1 MVTKDPLQQFRDLDR
16 ASPYFHE
23 HLNNTL
29 RGKEYQNI
37 LPKLQNEDL
46 AWLVE
51 YLDNVSFQVT
61 FLRAALI
68 VGVDYRWHSR
78 QCKDTFPGTTQRT
91 PEDMWQEWSIAK
103 IVYTFR
109 ISPGICV

>member
-16 ASPYFHE
+16 ASPHFHE
-23 HLNNTL
+23 YLSNTL
-29 RGKEYQNI
+29 RGEEYQNI

-51 YLDNVSFQVT
+51 YLDNVSLQII

-68 VGVDYRWHSR
+68 VDVDYCWRSR
-78 QCKDTFPGTTQRT
+78 QCKNTFPGTTQ
-91 PEDMWQEWSIAK
+91 
-103 IVYTFR
+103 
-109 ISPGICV
+109 